1 MLRASGESRRPARE
15 NLPASTV
22 PAGAARERYP
32 MADDEAQPL
41 SEEFNVWL
49 AGQAG
54 TLGENHLGTVGV
66 ELSKGNTFKYAT
78 LTLHGDSETG
88 EISHKRLKVA
98 TAPRDPGSGG
108 FDFDNP
114 VKVWIGQDD
123 QVERLRAFLAKEL
136 TVGRYRII
144 AANSPTGGIVELLE
158 GDAGR
163 SVELLAA
170 LTDTLSPEVLA
181 DALRTTTSGQGA
193 AELAVIAQRRAVL
206 DHLDA
211 LLDDPGTTE
220 TALHAVLKDQSW
232 IFGSRFVSSLRTNL
246 LPLDNHDF
254 ALLAADGSLHIIEL
268 KGPNIPALVKRPRE
282 HWTVG
287 TQVHEA
293 AMQAANY
300 IRTADE
306 QGPAI
311 TTMIRDDLN
320 LDVDLRRTFATVVIG
335 HPKHQTEHPM
345 LNEHSVPQAFR
356 TYNAHVTR
364 VEVLTYDQL
373 VDTARRSLTFVDGKR
388 QRRPEGFGQPFD
400 LAEQS

>member
-1 MLRASGESRRPARE
+1 MLPLSEPLATYVDRRANE
-15 NLPASTV
+15 PASTV
-22 PAGAARERYP
+22 LTGVATEGYP
-32 MADDEAQPL
+32 MADEEAQPL

-49 AGQAG
+49 AGHAG

-78 LTLHGDSETG
+78 LTLHGDPETG
-88 EISHKRLKVA
+88 AVSHERLKVA
-98 TAPRDPGSGG
+98 TAPRDHENGG

-114 VKVWIGQDD
+114 VRDWIGQDD
-123 QVERLRAFLAKEL
+123 QVERLRSFLADEL
-136 TVGRYRII
+136 KVGRYQVID
-144 AANSPTGGIVELLE
+144 ANSPTGGIVGLLE

-163 SVELLAA
+163 SAELLAA

-181 DALRTTTSGQGA
+181 DALRATASGQGA

-206 DHLDA
+206 DQLDA
-211 LLDDPGTTE
+211 LLEDPGTTE
-220 TALHAVLKDQSW
+220 SALHAILKDQVW

-268 KGPNIPALVKRPRE
+268 KGPNIPALIKRPRE

-306 QGPAI
+306 QGAAI

-335 HPKHQTEHPM
+335 HPRYQTEHPM
-345 LNEHSVPQAFR
+345 LNEHSVAQALR
-356 TYNAHVTR
+356 TYNAHVSR

-373 VDTARRSLTFVDGKR
+373 VDTARRSLTFIDA
-388 QRRPEGFGQPFD
+388 Q
-400 LAEQS
+400 